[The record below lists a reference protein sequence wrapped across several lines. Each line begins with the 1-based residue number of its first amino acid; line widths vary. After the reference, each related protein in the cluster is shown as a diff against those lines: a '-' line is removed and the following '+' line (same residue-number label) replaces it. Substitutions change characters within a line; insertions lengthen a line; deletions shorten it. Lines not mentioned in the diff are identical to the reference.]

1 MSYQIDLSEID
12 RAHSRIEQAKEYLD
26 IVVDVLQWKTTLG
39 LEEMLMLDD
48 ERYKFQMKYLGLSKE
63 DYIKYLAIWG
73 KASELDR
80 QFSYLSRDGRIYDIN
95 NGDYM
100 DKKTAYERYCGG
112 YEVGTKIRDRIAEAK
127 EQSTL
132 HERDIMNKC
141 PEYNNDLAAMLGVN
155 REDYVAKANRIREDT
170 RALRERM
177 FPPHEDKGDQ
187 GIGEQPGPR
196 RL

>member
-141 PEYNNDLAAMLGVN
+141 PEYNNDLA
-155 REDYVAKANRIREDT
+155 
-170 RALRERM
+170 
-177 FPPHEDKGDQ
+177 
-187 GIGEQPGPR
+187 
-196 RL
+196 